1 MLLSSCAAC
10 VKKKLTFRIKKLRNF
25 NDYFKMNKIVNKY
38 LLTGD
43 KFIPKLRLK
52 QPRFNYS
59 ACGSLSKFRGRIQK
73 FRETDSLK

>member
-1 MLLSSCAAC
+1 
-10 VKKKLTFRIKKLRNF
+10 
-25 NDYFKMNKIVNKY
+25 MNKIVNKY

-52 QPRFNYS
+52 QPRFNQS

>member
-1 MLLSSCAAC
+1 
-10 VKKKLTFRIKKLRNF
+10 
-25 NDYFKMNKIVNKY
+25 MNKIVNKY

-52 QPRFNYS
+52 QLRFNYS